1 MKQAGLKSMGVNP
14 KDITPETLDGMLKC
28 CAVYIHRGQNFT
40 VTSLNDSKHKVGS
53 LHYKGRAFDIRTRDL
68 KGITPHE
75 MALHLKA
82 QLGTAFDVVVESD
95 PPHIHVEFDP
105 K

>member
-1 MKQAGLKSMGVNP
+1 MQAGLKNMGVNP
-14 KDITPETLDGMLKC
+14 KDITPETLDGLLKC

-40 VTSLNDSKHKVGS
+40 VTSLNDSKHMPKS
-53 LHYKGRAFDIRTRDL
+53 LHYKGRAFDLRTRDL
-68 KGITPHE
+68 KGIATHE

-82 QLGTAFDVVVESD
+82 QLGKDFDVVAEKD
-95 PPHIHVEFDP
+95 HIHVEYDP